1 MAAAVRCAGIQHG
14 WAAMR
19 CNWAGLDSHKNV
31 GQSVCEC
38 GSISPRESQVVGV
51 RERKL
56 GDNFTVIFGPT
67 YSGSDCTR

>member
-1 MAAAVRCAGIQHG
+1 
-14 WAAMR
+14 MR

-51 RERKL
+51 SERKL
-56 GDNFTVIFGPT
+56 GDNFTVIFRPKLADLLT
-67 YSGSDCTR
+67 VAQTVRVK